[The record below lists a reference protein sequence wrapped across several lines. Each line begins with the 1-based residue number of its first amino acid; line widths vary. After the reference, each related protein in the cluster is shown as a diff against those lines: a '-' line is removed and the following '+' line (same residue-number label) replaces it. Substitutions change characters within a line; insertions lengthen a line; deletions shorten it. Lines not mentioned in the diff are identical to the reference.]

1 MGYFYV
7 YRYTENG
14 EYPLDV
20 HTSVWALTKKVVP
33 GGFIDGPIFRTIYEK
48 LLGLELTQP
57 DEFAKF
63 QNNHVVY
70 HDDIGDY
77 STNEPTMDGTAGSM
91 IMMAHWS
98 PDVE

>member
-1 MGYFYV
+1 M
-7 YRYTENG
+7 
-14 EYPLDV
+14 
-20 HTSVWALTKKVVP
+20 
-33 GGFIDGPIFRTIYEK
+33 IDGPIFKTIYEK
-48 LLGLELTQP
+48 LLGLELNQP

-91 IMMAHWS
+91 IMMANWS